1 MERSEVI
8 LSVYIISFLIGLPAN
23 LLALYAFS
31 DKIQS
36 KPLPTDILLLNLTV
50 SGLLFRMA
58 LPLKMHEAT
67 SGMKWNLPDFIC
79 SIASFSTIYTGSLLL
94 MASAHRQLQK
104 PVYAIVIGAV
114 IWRITLPSTTHLWR
128 TRTSLCAMR
137 TSQKSSW
144 KRFSLCS
151 SLYLL
156 LICVYC
162 YLRCILGLGDSS
174 CVSHLCAAIQRLSF
188 TGLPLGWQPKMEV
201 LQLAAWHFQHLY
213 WSHHLL
219 LFLRHFPL
227 HQRKDH
233 FRKCGLDVQRQ
244 AASSS

>member
-1 MERSEVI
+1 MFCWCAMLIYRNTRILLRHETGILCSVDDDLKFLQPFCLSLSDNVQLDNNGSRRSEVI

-50 SGLLFRMA
+50 SGLLLWIA
-58 LPLKMHEAT
+58 LPLKMHEAA

-79 SIASFSTIYTGSLLL
+79 SITSFAFFSTVYTSSLLL

-114 IWRITLPSTTHLWR
+114 IWRITLPSTTHLWLAK
-128 TRTSLCAMR
+128 TSLCALR
-137 TSQKSSW
+137 TSQKSNW

-151 SLYLL
+151 SLY
-156 LICVYC
+156 
-162 YLRCILGLGDSS
+162 
-174 CVSHLCAAIQRLSF
+174 F
-188 TGLPLGWQPKMEV
+188 
-201 LQLAAWHFQHLY
+201 F
-213 WSHHLL
+213 
-219 LFLRHFPL
+219 
-227 HQRKDH
+227 
-233 FRKCGLDVQRQ
+233 
-244 AASSS
+244 